1 MQPLTIPFALLGVT
15 VNNVFFLFHLPCRD
29 FHRYF
34 EKWELYSLLL
44 QNTILNILKS
54 KKRIAHITVYIE
66 RNISINFSLL
76 WKCTSKKLFSGTF
89 FRNRINRVRQPSK
102 RHKYC
107 MFDYVTIDIIIS
119 AFYVSSVEP
128 WRYKKVVSYL
138 IYSWLTICES
148 LFKHKNVRQTLFVST
163 VIRTERLPFLWLRC
177 FLLLTP
183 SNCHLPNEWLPWSY
197 P

>member
-1 MQPLTIPFALLGVT
+1 MQPLTIPFGLLGVT

-34 EKWELYSLLL
+34 EKCELYSLLL

-54 KKRIAHITVYIE
+54 KKRIAHIAVYIE

-76 WKCTSKKLFSGTF
+76 WKCTSKKLFSGTSKK
-89 FRNRINRVRQPSK
+89 NRINRVRQPSK

-107 MFDYVTIDIIIS
+107 MFDYVTIDILIF
-119 AFYVSSVEP
+119 AFYVSSIEP
-128 WRYKKVVSYL
+128 WRYTKIVSYL

-148 LFKHKNVRQTLFVST
+148 LFKHKKVRQML
-163 VIRTERLPFLWLRC
+163 LC
-177 FLLLTP
+177 LLLTDTQQLSSP
-183 SNCHLPNEWLPWSY
+183 
-197 P
+197 